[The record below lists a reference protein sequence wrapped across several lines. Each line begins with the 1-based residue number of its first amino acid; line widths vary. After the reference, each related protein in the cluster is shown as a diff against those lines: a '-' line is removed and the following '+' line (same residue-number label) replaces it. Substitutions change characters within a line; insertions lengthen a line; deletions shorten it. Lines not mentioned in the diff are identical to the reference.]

1 VKPSL
6 VFKTTNTI
14 LYCQK
19 WPEMVIFYRD
29 KLKLAVTFASDW
41 FVEFEAGAAAR
52 LSVADER
59 RAKVKSSQGRGITL
73 TLEVESADAA
83 WVELHGRG
91 LELEPVRDH
100 PWGARTF
107 YFYDPEGYRL
117 EIWSSK
123 EGKRETGR

>member
-1 VKPSL
+1 MKLSL
-6 VFKTTNTI
+6 VFRTTNTI

-29 KLKLAVTFASDW
+29 KLQLPVMFASNW
-41 FVEFEAGAAAR
+41 FVEFEVGTTSR

-59 RAKVKSSQGRGITL
+59 RAKVKSSHGGGITL
-73 TLEVESADAA
+73 TLEVENADVA
-83 WVELHGRG
+83 WTDLHTRG

-100 PWGARTF
+100 PWGARAF

-117 EIWSSK
+117 EIWSPK
-123 EGKRETGR
+123 GRKRETGR

>member
-1 VKPSL
+1 LNNPL

-19 WPEMVIFYRD
+19 WPEMVSFYRE
-29 KLKLAVTFASDW
+29 KLQLPVMFASSW
-41 FVEFEAGAAAR
+41 FVEFEVGATAR

-59 RAKVKSSQGRGITL
+59 RTKVKSSQGRGITI

-83 WVELHGRG
+83 WADLHNRG

-117 EIWSSK
+117 EIWSPK
-123 EGKRETGR
+123 HGKRETGR